1 MDDRSEMAILLE
13 AMNKQMKMIKGLI
26 SMLYIQYLVE
36 LGDPVKV
43 NILVTL
49 NDLKAQELK
58 EKVDKC
64 IAQIKNDN
72 QFITNNCSN

>member
-13 AMNKQMKMIKGLI
+13 AMNKQMKMIKGLR

-49 NDLKAQELK
+49 NDPKAQELK

-64 IAQIKNDN
+64 IVQIKNHN
-72 QFITNNCSN
+72 

>member
-13 AMNKQMKMIKGLI
+13 AMHKQMKMIKGLI

-36 LGDPVKV
+36 LGNPVKV

-49 NDLKAQELK
+49 NDPKAQELK

-64 IAQIKNDN
+64 IAQIKNHN